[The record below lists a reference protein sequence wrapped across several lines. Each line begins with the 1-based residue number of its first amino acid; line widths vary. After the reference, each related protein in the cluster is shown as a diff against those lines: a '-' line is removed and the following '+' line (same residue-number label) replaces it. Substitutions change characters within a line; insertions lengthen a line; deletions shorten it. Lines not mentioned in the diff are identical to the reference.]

1 MQFLGKALAAG
12 VIGWLSL
19 QNIAYAEAPD
29 TTTSPNS
36 ISSPKQSYSLL
47 YTVNSQYAILVKSI
61 NGYHITFH
69 GVAPKIAFKN
79 AADKTGV
86 VSVQQFVKYL
96 QHKSAVIKGDVTGV
110 QTNNKTV
117 GQATFNASFTLSKP
131 VLSTRDN
138 ILRFEATPL
147 NADDINIDKSARFN
161 NATIFINGC
170 GVCAC
175 DVNHENCV

>member
-1 MQFLGKALAAG
+1 MHFFGKFLAVGVMGFLALHNLAF
-12 VIGWLSL
+12 
-19 QNIAYAEAPD
+19 AES

-36 ISSPKQSYSLL
+36 ISSPKESYPLL
-47 YTVNSQYAILVKSI
+47 YTVNSQYAILVKSL

-69 GVAPKIAFKN
+69 GVAPKVAFKN

-86 VSVQQFVKYL
+86 VSMKQFVKYL
-96 QHKSAVIKGDVTGV
+96 QNKTAVIKGDVTGV
-110 QTNNKTV
+110 QTNDKTI

-138 ILRFEATPL
+138 ILRFEAEPL
-147 NADDINIDKSARFN
+147 NRSDITIDKQARFN

-170 GVCAC
+170 GVCSC
-175 DVNHENCV
+175 NVNHENCI